1 MPVPAVLAVLLATAT
16 ESGSHALAAV
26 DARKT
31 SGFVGKSIVETWPRL
46 PGAHSLPGRNA
57 RTVQLTYSSRGLYT
71 ADENKWSMP
80 FL

>member
-31 SGFVGKSIVETWPRL
+31 SGFVGKSIVET
-46 PGAHSLPGRNA
+46 GRA
-57 RTVQLTYSSRGLYT
+57 FLVLTVCRGGT
-71 ADENKWSMP
+71 RGRFS
-80 FL
+80 